1 MQPPVSGTTAALP
14 LITSMGITDLSA
26 STLNAVPFYVDGI
39 SYLDTEWPAKTSS
52 GVDASEASSQR
63 FRFLF

>member
-14 LITSMGITDLSA
+14 LITSMGTADLNTSA
-26 STLNAVPFYVDGI
+26 LNMVPFYVDGI

>member
-14 LITSMGITDLSA
+14 SITSMGTAD
-26 STLNAVPFYVDGI
+26 LNASALNMVPFYVDGI
-39 SYLDTEWPAKTSS
+39 SYLETEWTAKTSS
-52 GVDASEASSQR
+52 GADASEASSQR